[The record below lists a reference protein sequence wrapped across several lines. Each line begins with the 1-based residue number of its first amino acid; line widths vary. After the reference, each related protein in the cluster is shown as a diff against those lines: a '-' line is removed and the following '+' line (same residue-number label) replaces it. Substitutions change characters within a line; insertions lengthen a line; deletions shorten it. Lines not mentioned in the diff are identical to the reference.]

1 MKIWVDKQGT
11 IEQFNRLFRQAL
23 AQERPGGLLVLT
35 CDANGFEPESLDPML
50 RSVPVPVFGGVF
62 PAIIHDDTKLD
73 RGTIILPID
82 ARVQCIE
89 LFDISN
95 PSVDFVDTIDGQAQ
109 DISTPHTLFVFL
121 DGFARRINAFI
132 SGLFT
137 VFGLECNYIG
147 GGTGSLSIQAKPCVI
162 TNHGLKTDAAVLAL
176 VDSPSSVGVC
186 HGWESIAGPFR
197 VTESQGNTIQSIDW
211 RPAFDLYR
219 SVLRQYGRVELTRDN
234 FFAVARGYPFG
245 IAKLSAERVV
255 RGPVR
260 VTPEGYLLC
269 VGDLPEG
276 SFVDILHGEPGALI
290 RAAGEARRRCMDNLK
305 SPIERPVGIFIDCI
319 SRVLFLADDF
329 PREVEAVHISGQQMV
344 GACTIGEIANAGS
357 EYIEFYNKTAVVGLL
372 ESI

>member
-1 MKIWVDKQGT
+1 M
-11 IEQFNRLFRQAL
+11 
-23 AQERPGGLLVLT
+23 
-35 CDANGFEPESLDPML
+35 
-50 RSVPVPVFGGVF
+50 
-62 PAIIHDDTKLD
+62 
-73 RGTIILPID
+73 
-82 ARVQCIE
+82 
-89 LFDISN
+89 
-95 PSVDFVDTIDGQAQ
+95 
-109 DISTPHTLFVFL
+109 
-121 DGFARRINAFI
+121 
-132 SGLFT
+132 
-137 VFGLECNYIG
+137 
-147 GGTGSLSIQAKPCVI
+147 QAKPCVI

-276 SFVDILHGEPGALI
+276 CFVFSDFYVLHHFVHELDDLGRSG
-290 RAAGEARRRCMDNLK
+290 N
-305 SPIERPVGIFIDCI
+305 ID
-319 SRVLFLADDF
+319 VLCSTNSDRL
-329 PREVEAVHISGQQMV
+329 
-344 GACTIGEIANAGS
+344 
-357 EYIEFYNKTAVVGLL
+357 
-372 ESI
+372 